1 MVNIRGILFMTM
13 SMACFAVEDT
23 FIKLLSARLPAT
35 QILFSVGYGGALITL
50 VLAIVLNV
58 NLADKILLNKHVISR
73 TIADLFGA
81 LSFTSAMVLIPMSL
95 LASILQATPLF
106 VTLGAFVLLGEKVG
120 WRRWLAIFIG
130 FLGVIIIL
138 QPGYGSF
145 QLASLLGLAA
155 VLCLALRDVVT
166 RDMSTEIPTLTVT
179 FYACLAMGSAGFIAY
194 PFFGPPIM
202 PTTNEATILIC
213 AAITGLTGYFLL
225 VLATREG
232 DVSVIAPFR
241 YSRLLFSLGLA
252 SLILGEELT
261 LPILLGGLLV
271 VSSGIYTFG
280 RERASVKIQKSV
292 NEKI

>member
-1 MVNIRGILFMTM
+1 MMM

-35 QILFSVGYGGALITL
+35 QILFSIGFGGALITL

-106 VTLGAFVLLGEKVG
+106 VTLGAAILLGEKVG
-120 WRRWLAIFIG
+120 WRRWSAIFIG

-166 RDMSTEIPTLTVT
+166 RDMATEIPTLTVT

-202 PTTNEATILIC
+202 PTTYEAVILIC
-213 AAITGLTGYFLL
+213 AAIIGLTGYLLL
-225 VLATREG
+225 VLATRKG

-252 SLILGEELT
+252 SLILGEKLT

-280 RERASVKIQKSV
+280 RERRLVKIQKSV
-292 NEKI
+292 NQKI

>member
-1 MVNIRGILFMTM
+1 MVNLHGILFMMM
-13 SMACFAVEDT
+13 SMACFAVEAT

-35 QILFSVGYGGALITL
+35 QILFSIGFGGALITL

-106 VTLGAFVLLGEKVG
+106 VTLGAAILLGEKVG
-120 WRRWLAIFIG
+120 WRRWSAIFIG

-166 RDMSTEIPTLTVT
+166 RDMATEIPTLTVT
-179 FYACLAMGSAGFIAY
+179 FYACIAMGSAGFIAY

-202 PTTNEATILIC
+202 PTKYEAIILIC
-213 AAITGLTGYFLL
+213 AAIIGLTGYFLL
-225 VLATREG
+225 VLATRKG

-252 SLILGEELT
+252 SLILGEKLT

-280 RERASVKIQKSV
+280 RERRLVKIQKSV
-292 NEKI
+292 NQKI

>member
-1 MVNIRGILFMTM
+1 MMM

-35 QILFSVGYGGALITL
+35 QILFSIGFGGALITL

-106 VTLGAFVLLGEKVG
+106 VTLGAVILLGEKVG
-120 WRRWLAIFIG
+120 WRRWSAIFIG

-155 VLCLALRDVVT
+155 VLCLALRDVIT
-166 RDMSTEIPTLTVT
+166 RDMATEIPTLTVT

-202 PTTNEATILIC
+202 PTTYEAIILIC
-213 AAITGLTGYFLL
+213 AAIIGLTGYFLL
-225 VLATREG
+225 VLATRKG

-252 SLILGEELT
+252 SLILGEKLT

-280 RERASVKIQKSV
+280 RERRLVKIQKSV
-292 NEKI
+292 NQKI

>member
-1 MVNIRGILFMTM
+1 MMM

-35 QILFSVGYGGALITL
+35 QILFSIGFGGALITL

-106 VTLGAFVLLGEKVG
+106 VTLGAAILLGEKVG
-120 WRRWLAIFIG
+120 RRRWSAIFIG

-166 RDMSTEIPTLTVT
+166 RDMATEIPTLTVT

-194 PFFGPPIM
+194 PFFGPPIV
-202 PTTNEATILIC
+202 PTTYEAIILIC
-213 AAITGLTGYFLL
+213 AAIIGLTGYFLL
-225 VLATREG
+225 VLATRKG

-252 SLILGEELT
+252 SLILGEKLT

-280 RERASVKIQKSV
+280 RERRLVKIQKSV
-292 NEKI
+292 NQKI

>member
-1 MVNIRGILFMTM
+1 MMM

-35 QILFSVGYGGALITL
+35 QILFSIGFGGALITL

-106 VTLGAFVLLGEKVG
+106 VTLGAAILLGEKVG
-120 WRRWLAIFIG
+120 WRRWSAIFIG

-166 RDMSTEIPTLTVT
+166 RDMATEIPTLTVT

-194 PFFGPPIM
+194 PFFGPPIV
-202 PTTNEATILIC
+202 PTTYEAVMLIC
-213 AAITGLTGYFLL
+213 AAIIGLTGYFLL
-225 VLATREG
+225 VLATRKG

-252 SLILGEELT
+252 SLILGEKLT

-280 RERASVKIQKSV
+280 RERRLVKIQKSV
-292 NEKI
+292 NQKI

>member
-1 MVNIRGILFMTM
+1 MMM

-35 QILFSVGYGGALITL
+35 QILFSIGFGGALITL

-106 VTLGAFVLLGEKVG
+106 VTLGAAILLGEKVG
-120 WRRWLAIFIG
+120 WRRWSAIFIG

-155 VLCLALRDVVT
+155 VLCLALRDLVT
-166 RDMSTEIPTLTVT
+166 RDMATEIPTLTVT

-202 PTTNEATILIC
+202 PTTYEAIILIS
-213 AAITGLTGYFLL
+213 AAIIGLTGYFLL
-225 VLATREG
+225 VLATRKG

-252 SLILGEELT
+252 SLILGEKLT

-280 RERASVKIQKSV
+280 RERRLVKIQKSV
-292 NEKI
+292 NQKT

>member
-1 MVNIRGILFMTM
+1 MMM

-35 QILFSVGYGGALITL
+35 QILFSIGFGGALITL

-106 VTLGAFVLLGEKVG
+106 VTLGAAILLGEKVG
-120 WRRWLAIFIG
+120 WRRWSAIFIG

-166 RDMSTEIPTLTVT
+166 RDMATEIPTLTVT

-202 PTTNEATILIC
+202 PTTYETIILIC
-213 AAITGLTGYFLL
+213 AAIIGLTGYFLL
-225 VLATREG
+225 VLATRKG

-252 SLILGEELT
+252 SLILGEKLT

-280 RERASVKIQKSV
+280 RERRSVKIQKSV
-292 NEKI
+292 NQKI

>member
-1 MVNIRGILFMTM
+1 MMM

-35 QILFSVGYGGALITL
+35 QILFSIGFGGALITL

-106 VTLGAFVLLGEKVG
+106 VTLGAAILLGEKVG
-120 WRRWLAIFIG
+120 WRRWSAIFVG

-155 VLCLALRDVVT
+155 VLCLALRDVIT
-166 RDMSTEIPTLTVT
+166 RDMATEIPTLTVT

-194 PFFGPPIM
+194 PFFGAPIM
-202 PTTNEATILIC
+202 PTTYEAIILIC
-213 AAITGLTGYFLL
+213 AAIIGLTGYFLL
-225 VLATREG
+225 VLATRKG

-252 SLILGEELT
+252 SLILGEKLT

-280 RERASVKIQKSV
+280 RERRLAKLQKSI
-292 NEKI
+292 NQKI

>member
-1 MVNIRGILFMTM
+1 MMM

-35 QILFSVGYGGALITL
+35 QILFSIGFGGALITL

-106 VTLGAFVLLGEKVG
+106 VTLGAATLLGEKVG
-120 WRRWLAIFIG
+120 WRRWSAIFIG

-166 RDMSTEIPTLTVT
+166 RDMATEIPTLTVT

-202 PTTNEATILIC
+202 PTKYEAIILIC
-213 AAITGLTGYFLL
+213 AAIIGLTGYFLL
-225 VLATREG
+225 VLATRKG

-252 SLILGEELT
+252 SLILGEKLT

-280 RERASVKIQKSV
+280 RERRLVKIQKSV
-292 NEKI
+292 NQKT

>member
-1 MVNIRGILFMTM
+1 MMM

-35 QILFSVGYGGALITL
+35 QILFSIGFGGALITL

-106 VTLGAFVLLGEKVG
+106 VTLGAATLLGEKVG
-120 WRRWLAIFIG
+120 WRRWSAIFIG

-166 RDMSTEIPTLTVT
+166 RDMATKIPTLTVT

-202 PTTNEATILIC
+202 PTTYEAIILIC
-213 AAITGLTGYFLL
+213 AAIIGLTGYFLL
-225 VLATREG
+225 VLATRKG

-252 SLILGEELT
+252 SLILGEKLT

-280 RERASVKIQKSV
+280 RERRLVKIQKSV
-292 NEKI
+292 NQKI

>member
-1 MVNIRGILFMTM
+1 MMM

-35 QILFSVGYGGALITL
+35 QILFSIGFGGALITL

-106 VTLGAFVLLGEKVG
+106 VTLGAAILLGEKVG
-120 WRRWLAIFIG
+120 WRRWSAIFIG

-166 RDMSTEIPTLTVT
+166 RDMATEIPTLTVT

-202 PTTNEATILIC
+202 PTTYEAIILIC
-213 AAITGLTGYFLL
+213 AAFIGLTGYFLL
-225 VLATREG
+225 VLATRKG

-252 SLILGEELT
+252 SLILGEKLT

-280 RERASVKIQKSV
+280 RESRLVKIQKSV
-292 NEKI
+292 DQKI

>member
-1 MVNIRGILFMTM
+1 MMM

-35 QILFSVGYGGALITL
+35 QILFSIGFGGALITL

-106 VTLGAFVLLGEKVG
+106 VTLGAAILLGEKVG
-120 WRRWLAIFIG
+120 WRRWSAIFIG
-130 FLGVIIIL
+130 FLGIIIIL

-166 RDMSTEIPTLTVT
+166 RDMATEIPTLTVT

-202 PTTNEATILIC
+202 PTTYEAIILIC
-213 AAITGLTGYFLL
+213 AAIIGLTGYFLL
-225 VLATREG
+225 VLATRKG

-252 SLILGEELT
+252 SLILGEKLT

-280 RERASVKIQKSV
+280 RERRLVKIQKSV
-292 NEKI
+292 NQKI

>member
-1 MVNIRGILFMTM
+1 MVNLRGILFMMM

-35 QILFSVGYGGALITL
+35 QILFSIGFGGALITL

-95 LASILQATPLF
+95 F
-106 VTLGAFVLLGEKVG
+106 VTLGAAILLGEKVG
-120 WRRWLAIFIG
+120 WRRWSAIFIG

-166 RDMSTEIPTLTVT
+166 RDMATEIPTLTVT

-202 PTTNEATILIC
+202 PTTYEAIILIC
-213 AAITGLTGYFLL
+213 AAIIGLTGYFLL
-225 VLATREG
+225 VLATRKG

-252 SLILGEELT
+252 SLILGEKLT

-280 RERASVKIQKSV
+280 RERRLVKIQKSV
-292 NEKI
+292 NQKI

>member
-1 MVNIRGILFMTM
+1 MMM

-35 QILFSVGYGGALITL
+35 QILFSIGFGGALFTL

-106 VTLGAFVLLGEKVG
+106 VTLGAAILLGEKVG
-120 WRRWLAIFIG
+120 WRRWSAIFIG

-166 RDMSTEIPTLTVT
+166 RDMATEIPTLTVT

-202 PTTNEATILIC
+202 PTTYEAIILTC
-213 AAITGLTGYFLL
+213 AAIIGLTGYFLL
-225 VLATREG
+225 VLATRKG

-252 SLILGEELT
+252 SLILGEKLT

-280 RERASVKIQKSV
+280 RERRLVKIQKSV
-292 NEKI
+292 NQKI

>member
-1 MVNIRGILFMTM
+1 MMM

-35 QILFSVGYGGALITL
+35 QILFSIGFGGALITL

-106 VTLGAFVLLGEKVG
+106 VTLGAATLLGEKVG
-120 WRRWLAIFIG
+120 WRRWSAIFIG

-166 RDMSTEIPTLTVT
+166 RDMATEIPTLTVT

-202 PTTNEATILIC
+202 PTTYETIILIC
-213 AAITGLTGYFLL
+213 AAIIGLTGYFLL
-225 VLATREG
+225 VLATRKG

-252 SLILGEELT
+252 SLILGEKLT

-280 RERASVKIQKSV
+280 RERRLVKIQKSV
-292 NEKI
+292 NQKT

>member
-1 MVNIRGILFMTM
+1 MMM

-35 QILFSVGYGGALITL
+35 QILFSIGFGGALITL

-58 NLADKILLNKHVISR
+58 NLANKILLNKHVISR

-106 VTLGAFVLLGEKVG
+106 VTLGAAILLGEKVG
-120 WRRWLAIFIG
+120 WRRWSAIFIG

-166 RDMSTEIPTLTVT
+166 RDMATEIPTLTVT

-202 PTTNEATILIC
+202 PTTYETIILIC
-213 AAITGLTGYFLL
+213 AAIIGLTGYFLL
-225 VLATREG
+225 VLATRKG

-252 SLILGEELT
+252 SLILGEKLT

-280 RERASVKIQKSV
+280 REKRLVKIQKSA
-292 NEKI
+292 NQMI

>member
-1 MVNIRGILFMTM
+1 MIL

-35 QILFSVGYGGALITL
+35 QILFSVGFGGALITL
-50 VLAIVLNV
+50 ALAVTLNV
-58 NLADKILLNKHVISR
+58 KLADKILLNKHVISR

-81 LSFTSAMVLIPMSL
+81 LFFTSAMVLISMSL

-106 VTLGAFVLLGEKVG
+106 VTLGAAILLGEKVG
-120 WRRWLAIFIG
+120 WRRWSAIFIG
-130 FLGVIIIL
+130 FLGIIIIL

-145 QLASLLGLAA
+145 QLVSLLGLAA

-166 RDMSTEIPTLTVT
+166 RDMATEIPTLTVT

-194 PFFGPPIM
+194 PFFGTPIM
-202 PTTNEATILIC
+202 PTTFEAILLVC
-213 AAITGLTGYFLL
+213 AAIIGVTGYFLI
-225 VLATREG
+225 VLATRKG

-252 SLILGEELT
+252 SLILGEMLT

-280 RERASVKIQKSV
+280 RERRLVKIQKSL
-292 NEKI
+292 NQKK

>member
-1 MVNIRGILFMTM
+1 MMM

-35 QILFSVGYGGALITL
+35 QILFSIGFGGALITL

-106 VTLGAFVLLGEKVG
+106 VTLGAAVLLGEKVG
-120 WRRWLAIFIG
+120 WRRWSAIFIG

-166 RDMSTEIPTLTVT
+166 RDMATEIPTLTVT

-202 PTTNEATILIC
+202 PTTYEAIILIC
-213 AAITGLTGYFLL
+213 AAIIGLTGYFLL
-225 VLATREG
+225 VLATRKG

-252 SLILGEELT
+252 SLILGEKLT

-280 RERASVKIQKSV
+280 RERRLVKIQKSV
-292 NEKI
+292 NQKI

>member
-1 MVNIRGILFMTM
+1 MMM

-35 QILFSVGYGGALITL
+35 QILFSIGFGGALITL

-106 VTLGAFVLLGEKVG
+106 VTLGAAILLGEKVG
-120 WRRWLAIFIG
+120 WRRWSAIFIG

-145 QLASLLGLAA
+145 QLASLLGLAS

-166 RDMSTEIPTLTVT
+166 RDMATEIPTLTVT

-202 PTTNEATILIC
+202 PTTHEAIILIC
-213 AAITGLTGYFLL
+213 AAIIGLTGYFLL
-225 VLATREG
+225 VLATRKG

-252 SLILGEELT
+252 SLILGEKLT

-280 RERASVKIQKSV
+280 RERRSVKIQKSV
-292 NEKI
+292 NQKI

>member
-1 MVNIRGILFMTM
+1 MMM

-23 FIKLLSARLPAT
+23 FIKLLSSRLPAT
-35 QILFSVGYGGALITL
+35 QILFSIGFGGALITL

-58 NLADKILLNKHVISR
+58 NLADKILLNKHVLSR

-106 VTLGAFVLLGEKVG
+106 VTLGAAILLGEKVG
-120 WRRWLAIFIG
+120 WRRWSAIFIG

-166 RDMSTEIPTLTVT
+166 RDMATEIPTLTVT

-202 PTTNEATILIC
+202 PTTYEAIILIC
-213 AAITGLTGYFLL
+213 AAIIGLTGYFLL
-225 VLATREG
+225 VLATRKG

-252 SLILGEELT
+252 SLILGEKLT

-280 RERASVKIQKSV
+280 RERRLVKIQKSV
-292 NEKI
+292 NQKI

>member
-1 MVNIRGILFMTM
+1 
-13 SMACFAVEDT
+13 MACFAVEDT
-23 FIKLLSARLPAT
+23 FIKSLSVRLPAT
-35 QILFSVGYGGALITL
+35 QILFSIGFGGALITL
-50 VLAIVLNV
+50 ALAVTMNV

-106 VTLGAFVLLGEKVG
+106 VTLGAAILLGEKVG
-120 WRRWLAIFIG
+120 WRRWSAIFIG

-145 QLASLLGLAA
+145 QSASLLGLAA

-166 RDMSTEIPTLTVT
+166 RDMATEIPTLTVT

-202 PTTNEATILIC
+202 PTTFEAIASVC
-213 AAITGLTGYFLL
+213 AAIIGLTGYFLL
-225 VLATREG
+225 VLATRNG

-252 SLILGEELT
+252 SLILKEMLT

-280 RERASVKIQKSV
+280 RERRLVKIQKSL
-292 NEKI
+292 NQKK

>member
-1 MVNIRGILFMTM
+1 MMM

-35 QILFSVGYGGALITL
+35 QILFSIGFGGALITL
-50 VLAIVLNV
+50 MLAIVLNV

-106 VTLGAFVLLGEKVG
+106 VTLGAAILLGEKVG
-120 WRRWLAIFIG
+120 WRRWSAIFIG
-130 FLGVIIIL
+130 FLGIIIIL

-166 RDMSTEIPTLTVT
+166 RDMATEIPTLTVT
-179 FYACLAMGSAGFIAY
+179 FYACIAMGSAGFIAY
-194 PFFGPPIM
+194 PFFGPPIV
-202 PTTNEATILIC
+202 PTTYEAIILIC
-213 AAITGLTGYFLL
+213 AAIIGLTGYFLL
-225 VLATREG
+225 VLATRKG

-252 SLILGEELT
+252 SLILGEKLT

-280 RERASVKIQKSV
+280 RERRLVKIQKSV
-292 NEKI
+292 NQTI

>member
-1 MVNIRGILFMTM
+1 MMM

-35 QILFSVGYGGALITL
+35 QILFSIGFGGALITL

-106 VTLGAFVLLGEKVG
+106 VTLGAAILLGEKVG
-120 WRRWLAIFIG
+120 WRRWSAIFIG

-166 RDMSTEIPTLTVT
+166 RDMATEIPTLTVT

-194 PFFGPPIM
+194 PFFGPPIV
-202 PTTNEATILIC
+202 PTTYEAIILIC
-213 AAITGLTGYFLL
+213 AAIIGLTGYFLL
-225 VLATREG
+225 VLATRKG

-252 SLILGEELT
+252 SLILEEKLT

-280 RERASVKIQKSV
+280 RERRLVKIQKSV
-292 NEKI
+292 NQKI

>member
-1 MVNIRGILFMTM
+1 MMM

-35 QILFSVGYGGALITL
+35 QILFSIGFGGALFTL

-106 VTLGAFVLLGEKVG
+106 VTLGAAILLGEKVG
-120 WRRWLAIFIG
+120 WRRWSAIFIG

-166 RDMSTEIPTLTVT
+166 RDMATEIPTLTVT

-202 PTTNEATILIC
+202 PTTYEAIILIC
-213 AAITGLTGYFLL
+213 AAIIGLTGYFLL
-225 VLATREG
+225 VLATRKG

-252 SLILGEELT
+252 SLILGEKLT

-280 RERASVKIQKSV
+280 RERRLVKIQKSV
-292 NEKI
+292 NQKI

>member
-1 MVNIRGILFMTM
+1 MIL

-35 QILFSVGYGGALITL
+35 QILFSVGFGGALITL
-50 VLAIVLNV
+50 ALAVTLNV

-81 LSFTSAMVLIPMSL
+81 LFFTSAMVLIPMSL

-106 VTLGAFVLLGEKVG
+106 ATLGAAILLGEKVG
-120 WRRWLAIFIG
+120 WRRWSAIFIG

-145 QLASLLGLAA
+145 QMASLLGLAA

-166 RDMSTEIPTLTVT
+166 RDMATEIPTLTVT

-194 PFFGPPIM
+194 PFFGTPIM
-202 PTTNEATILIC
+202 PTTFEAILLVC
-213 AAITGLTGYFLL
+213 AAIIGLTGYFLI
-225 VLATREG
+225 VLATRKG

-252 SLILGEELT
+252 SLILGEMLT

-280 RERASVKIQKSV
+280 RERRLVKIQKSL
-292 NEKI
+292 NQKK

>member
-1 MVNIRGILFMTM
+1 MMM

-35 QILFSVGYGGALITL
+35 QILFSIGFGGALITL

-106 VTLGAFVLLGEKVG
+106 VTLGAAILLGEKVG
-120 WRRWLAIFIG
+120 WRRWAAIFIG

-166 RDMSTEIPTLTVT
+166 RDMATEIPTLTVT

-202 PTTNEATILIC
+202 PTTYEAIILIC
-213 AAITGLTGYFLL
+213 AAIIGLTGYFLL
-225 VLATREG
+225 VLATRKG

-252 SLILGEELT
+252 SLILGEKLT

-280 RERASVKIQKSV
+280 RERRLVKIQKSA
-292 NEKI
+292 NQKI

>member
-1 MVNIRGILFMTM
+1 MMM

-35 QILFSVGYGGALITL
+35 QILFSIGFGGALITL
-50 VLAIVLNV
+50 VLAIILNV

-106 VTLGAFVLLGEKVG
+106 VTLGAAILLGEKVG
-120 WRRWLAIFIG
+120 WRRWSAIFIG

-166 RDMSTEIPTLTVT
+166 RDMATEIPTLTVT

-202 PTTNEATILIC
+202 PTTYEAIILIC
-213 AAITGLTGYFLL
+213 AAIIGLTGYFLL
-225 VLATREG
+225 VLATRKG

-252 SLILGEELT
+252 SLILGEKLT

-280 RERASVKIQKSV
+280 RERRLVKIQKSV
-292 NEKI
+292 NQKI

>member
-1 MVNIRGILFMTM
+1 MMM

-35 QILFSVGYGGALITL
+35 QILFSIGFGGALITL

-106 VTLGAFVLLGEKVG
+106 VTLGAAILLGEKVG
-120 WRRWLAIFIG
+120 WRRWSAIFIG

-166 RDMSTEIPTLTVT
+166 RDMATEIPTLTVT

-202 PTTNEATILIC
+202 PTTYEAIILIC
-213 AAITGLTGYFLL
+213 AAIIGLTGYFLL
-225 VLATREG
+225 VLATRKG

-252 SLILGEELT
+252 SLILGEKLT
-261 LPILLGGLLV
+261 LPILFGGLLV

-280 RERASVKIQKSV
+280 REKRLVKIQKSV
-292 NEKI
+292 NQKI

>member
-1 MVNIRGILFMTM
+1 MML

-35 QILFSVGYGGALITL
+35 QILFSIGFGGALITL

-106 VTLGAFVLLGEKVG
+106 VTLGAAILLGEKVG
-120 WRRWLAIFIG
+120 WRRWSAIFIG

-166 RDMSTEIPTLTVT
+166 RDMATEIPTLTVT

-202 PTTNEATILIC
+202 PTTYEAIILIC
-213 AAITGLTGYFLL
+213 AAIIGLTGYFLL
-225 VLATREG
+225 VLATRKG

-252 SLILGEELT
+252 SLILGEKLT
-261 LPILLGGLLV
+261 LPILFGGLLV

-280 RERASVKIQKSV
+280 RERRLVKIQKSV
-292 NEKI
+292 NQKV

>member
-1 MVNIRGILFMTM
+1 MMM

-35 QILFSVGYGGALITL
+35 QILFSIGFGGALITL

-58 NLADKILLNKHVISR
+58 NLADKILLDKHVISR

-106 VTLGAFVLLGEKVG
+106 VTLGAAILLGEKVG
-120 WRRWLAIFIG
+120 WRRWSAIFIG

-166 RDMSTEIPTLTVT
+166 RDMATEIPTLTVT

-202 PTTNEATILIC
+202 PTTYETIILIC
-213 AAITGLTGYFLL
+213 AAIIGLTGYFLL
-225 VLATREG
+225 VLATRKG

-252 SLILGEELT
+252 SLILGEKLT

-280 RERASVKIQKSV
+280 RERRLVKIQKSV
-292 NEKI
+292 NQKT

>member
-1 MVNIRGILFMTM
+1 MMM

-35 QILFSVGYGGALITL
+35 QILFSIGFGGAIITL
-50 VLAIVLNV
+50 LLAIVLNV

-106 VTLGAFVLLGEKVG
+106 VTLGAAILLGEKVG
-120 WRRWLAIFIG
+120 WRRWSAIFIG

-166 RDMSTEIPTLTVT
+166 RDMATEIPTLTVT

-202 PTTNEATILIC
+202 PTTYEAIILIC
-213 AAITGLTGYFLL
+213 AAIIGLTGYFLL
-225 VLATREG
+225 VLATRKG

-252 SLILGEELT
+252 SLILGEKLT

-280 RERASVKIQKSV
+280 RERRLVKIQKSA
-292 NEKI
+292 NQKI

>member
-1 MVNIRGILFMTM
+1 
-13 SMACFAVEDT
+13 MACFAVEDT

-35 QILFSVGYGGALITL
+35 QILFSVGFGGALITL
-50 VLAIVLNV
+50 ALAVTLNV

-81 LSFTSAMVLIPMSL
+81 LFFTSAMVLIPMSL

-106 VTLGAFVLLGEKVG
+106 VTLGAAILLGEKVG
-120 WRRWLAIFIG
+120 WRRWSAIFIG

-166 RDMSTEIPTLTVT
+166 RDMATEIPTLTVT

-194 PFFGPPIM
+194 PFFGTPIM
-202 PTTNEATILIC
+202 PTTFEAIVLVC
-213 AAITGLTGYFLL
+213 AAIIGLTGYFLI
-225 VLATREG
+225 VLATRKG

-252 SLILGEELT
+252 SLILGEMLT
-261 LPILLGGLLV
+261 LPILLGGLLI

-280 RERASVKIQKSV
+280 RERRLVKIQKSL
-292 NEKI
+292 NQKK

>member
-1 MVNIRGILFMTM
+1 MMM

-23 FIKLLSARLPAT
+23 FVKLLSARLPAT
-35 QILFSVGYGGALITL
+35 QILFSIGFGGALITL

-106 VTLGAFVLLGEKVG
+106 VTLGAAILLGEKVG
-120 WRRWLAIFIG
+120 WRRWSAIFIG

-155 VLCLALRDVVT
+155 VLCLALRDVIT
-166 RDMSTEIPTLTVT
+166 RDMAAEIPTLTVT

-202 PTTNEATILIC
+202 PTTYETIILIC
-213 AAITGLTGYFLL
+213 AAIIGLTGYFLL
-225 VLATREG
+225 VLATRKG

-252 SLILGEELT
+252 SLILGEKLT

-280 RERASVKIQKSV
+280 RERKLVKIQKSV
-292 NEKI
+292 NQKI

>member
-1 MVNIRGILFMTM
+1 MIL

-35 QILFSVGYGGALITL
+35 QILFSVGFGGALITL
-50 VLAIVLNV
+50 ALAVTLNV
-58 NLADKILLNKHVISR
+58 KLADKILLNKHVISR

-81 LSFTSAMVLIPMSL
+81 LFFTSAMVLIPMSL

-106 VTLGAFVLLGEKVG
+106 VTLGATILLGEKVG
-120 WRRWLAIFIG
+120 WRRWSAIFIG

-166 RDMSTEIPTLTVT
+166 RDMATEIPTLTVT

-194 PFFGPPIM
+194 PFFGTPIM
-202 PTTNEATILIC
+202 PTTFEAILLVC
-213 AAITGLTGYFLL
+213 AAIIGVTGYFLI
-225 VLATREG
+225 VLATRKG

-241 YSRLLFSLGLA
+241 YSRLLFSLVLA
-252 SLILGEELT
+252 SLILGEMLT

-280 RERASVKIQKSV
+280 RERRLFKIQKSL
-292 NEKI
+292 NQKK